1 MLNPLLMGQEYFNQ
15 IIPFTVA
22 NPTTAGLYLN
32 TYDSEEFLIPLIYV
46 GPESALIKINENKDY
61 QIYFYDYFD
70 FSFMPL
76 VNIDGRSFL
85 YGKDRSQNNDLRCM
99 ELNAEFDIKW
109 LKQYSSLG
117 ERNFPTYSMGL
128 DNYIYVSYIDDFE
141 GGDHREIAIKKIDTL
156 GNEVWSKNFNKN
168 IELSYAWEID
178 NTQDANILIAA
189 GVHYYEKFGRFSQIT
204 KIDTSGEI
212 IWTYEGDEPFEN
224 GAVPLWIAE
233 LSNDNI
239 VMSYYISG
247 NQSPD
252 TRLLW
257 IDKNGNYVKEQLID
271 VPIRDEMYYSQVE
284 AGRGEY
290 FYGYGIYRFND
301 DDTVHGIITKFDND
315 GNIIWEHLY
324 QHESFAEAKDQNSIK
339 DIIELDN
346 GDIVVLGDLSHLG
359 EDTEI
364 WLFKIDENGCFG
376 TESCDEKL
384 VLTNVDDT
392 YFDPTL
398 KIYPNPGTDII
409 HIVSEDRRM
418 IDARFSIYNLS
429 GQQIEKYTLSQ
440 MQNEINVSGL
450 TSQIYIYQIED
461 KKGEVIGTGKFVKE

>member
-1 MLNPLLMGQEYFNQ
+1 MGQEYFNQ
-15 IIPFTVA
+15 IIPFDDT
-22 NPTTAGLYLN
+22 NPNSRKIILKEDTI
-32 TYDSEEFLIPLIYV
+32 LIPIRNKVDGISASSLLLIDKYNFGSKIVHIPNYAFTRNSPFLV
-46 GPESALIKINENKDY
+46 GQNLYAFSDNNLNNE
-61 QIYFYDYFD
+61 
-70 FSFMPL
+70 ML
-76 VNIDGRSFL
+76 SFL
-85 YGKDRSQNNDLRCM
+85 KIDARYNIANMVDYNTLSMNNGST
-99 ELNAEFDIKW
+99 
-109 LKQYSSLG
+109 SSLFFQ
-117 ERNFPTYSMGL
+117 NH
-128 DNYIYVSYIDDFE
+128 IYGASVDDFE

-156 GNEVWSKNFNKN
+156 GNQVWSKNFNKN

-178 NTQDANILIAA
+178 NTKDANILIAA

-271 VPIRDEMYYSQVE
+271 VPIKDEMYYRQIE

-290 FYGYGIYRFND
+290 FFGYGIYRFND

-324 QHESFAEAKDQNSIK
+324 QHESFAEANDKNSIK

>member
-1 MLNPLLMGQEYFNQ
+1 MGQEYFNHT
-15 IIPFTVA
+15 IPFTKA
-22 NPTTAGLYLN
+22 NPTTVGLFTN
-32 TYDSEEFLIPLIYV
+32 AYDSKEFVIPLIYV
-46 GPESALIKINENKDY
+46 GPESAIIKINENRNY
-61 QIYFYDYFD
+61 QIYYYDYFD

-109 LKQYSSLG
+109 LEQYSSLG
-117 ERNFPTYSMGL
+117 EWNFPTYSMGL

-156 GNEVWSKNFNKN
+156 GNEVWSKNFSQEDKLNYAS
-168 IELSYAWEID
+168 ELEVSKDQE
-178 NTQDANILIAA
+178 ILISAR
-189 GVHYYEKFGRFSQIT
+189 VVYTDKFGGYPQII
-204 KIDTSGEI
+204 KIDTSGNIVWKYDSDEGI
-212 IWTYEGDEPFEN
+212 IN
-224 GAVPLWIAE
+224 GGVPVWIAQ
-233 LSNDNI
+233 LSDGNI
-239 VMSYYISG
+239 IQSYNVQG

-252 TRLLW
+252 TRIKW

-271 VPIRDEMYYSQVE
+271 VPIKDEMYYRQIE

-290 FYGYGIYRFND
+290 FFGYGIYRFND
-301 DDTVHGIITKFDND
+301 DDTEHGIITKFDND

-324 QHESFAEAKDQNSIK
+324 QHESFAEAKDKNSIR

-346 GDIVVLGDLSHLG
+346 GDIVVLGDLSRPG
-359 EDTEI
+359 EKNEI